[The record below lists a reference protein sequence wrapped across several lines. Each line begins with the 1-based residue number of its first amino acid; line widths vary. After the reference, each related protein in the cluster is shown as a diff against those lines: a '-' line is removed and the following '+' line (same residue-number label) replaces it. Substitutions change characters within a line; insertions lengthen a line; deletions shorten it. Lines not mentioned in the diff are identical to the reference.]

1 MCVCVFQVTTKENT
15 FISIPVFCFPGNN
28 ILYVG
33 MKGPKSPVDE
43 LTVKFI
49 GNNQYTIN
57 YTVKQQGQY
66 ILIVRWGEEDIPGSP
81 FAVEVI

>member
-1 MCVCVFQVTTKENT
+1 MNSVVKWRGVYVCA
-15 FISIPVFCFPGNN
+15 GNN

-33 MKGPKSPVDE
+33 MAGPKSPVDE
-43 LTVKFI
+43 LTVKYV

-57 YTVKQQGQY
+57 YIVKQQGQY
-66 ILIVRWGEEDIPGSP
+66 MLIVRWGDEHIPGSP

>member
-1 MCVCVFQVTTKENT
+1 
-15 FISIPVFCFPGNN
+15 
-28 ILYVG
+28 

>member
-1 MCVCVFQVTTKENT
+1 MPIMYFALLV
-15 FISIPVFCFPGNN
+15 PGNN